1 MESPA
6 VAASYYHANEEELE
20 KLQGDAEINTWGW

>member
-6 VAASYYHANEEELE
+6 VAASYYHTNEEELR
-20 KLQGDAEINTWGW
+20 KLQGDINTWGW